1 MRYTTIILSVL
12 VHALIC
18 ESVRAQEQPSDIG
31 ERLLANAGIR
41 AALDTARRQ
50 EPQTIEEQI
59 SICEV
64 PAPPFGEA
72 ERANVLRE
80 HFERLGLRN
89 VRIDEEGNV
98 LGERPGTA
106 PRPHLVLSAHLD
118 TVFPKDTDV
127 RVSRSGR
134 LLKGPGIADDCRGLA
149 VLLGVA
155 RALNTANVTTPGTI
169 TFVGTVGEEGLGD
182 LRGVKHLFSQ
192 ELKDRIDRFVSIDGT
207 GYGLSHVAVGSYR
220 YRVTFKGPG
229 GHSYGSFGMAN
240 PIHALGRA
248 IAHIADFQVP
258 REPRTT
264 FSVGRVGGGISV
276 NSIAD
281 AAWME
286 VDLRSSDPHSLE
298 LLDQRFRRAVEEAA
312 AAEKAR
318 WSNGGGLM
326 VETSQVGNRPAGRL
340 APDASIVQ
348 ASLSVTRA
356 LGLPLSVEEGST
368 DSNVPISLNIPAVT
382 IDGGGHGTGAHS
394 LNEAFDTIDSWK
406 GTQRALLLAIA
417 LTQP

>member
-1 MRYTTIILSVL
+1 MRYTIIILSVL
-12 VHALIC
+12 VHALSC
-18 ESVRAQEQPSDIG
+18 DGVRAQEQPSDIG
-31 ERLLANAGIR
+31 ERLLRNAGIR
-41 AALDTARRQ
+41 AALDAAQRQ

-59 SICEV
+59 ALCEV

-72 ERANVLRE
+72 RRAQALRE
-80 HFERLGLRN
+80 YFERLGLEN

-98 LGERPGTA
+98 LGERSGA
-106 PRPHLVLSAHLD
+106 ALRPHLVLSAHLD

-127 RVSRSGR
+127 RVSRSGE

-155 RALNTANVTTPGTI
+155 RALDSADVTTPGTI

-182 LRGVKHLFSQ
+182 LRGVKHLFSE

-207 GYGLSHVAVGSYR
+207 GYGVSHVAVGSYR

-229 GHSYGSFGMAN
+229 GHSYGSFGLAN

-286 VDLRSSDPHSLE
+286 IDLRSSDPQSLE
-298 LLDQRFRRAVEEAA
+298 SLDQQFRRAVEEAA
-312 AAEKAR
+312 TVERAR
-318 WSNGGGLM
+318 WSGGGLT
-326 VETSQVGNRPAGRL
+326 VEMSRVGNRPAGRL
-340 APDASIVQ
+340 APDAPIILAAV
-348 ASLSVTRA
+348 SVTRA

-382 IDGGGHGTGAHS
+382 IDGGGRGTGAHS
-394 LNEAFDTIDSWK
+394 LNEAFDTTDSWK